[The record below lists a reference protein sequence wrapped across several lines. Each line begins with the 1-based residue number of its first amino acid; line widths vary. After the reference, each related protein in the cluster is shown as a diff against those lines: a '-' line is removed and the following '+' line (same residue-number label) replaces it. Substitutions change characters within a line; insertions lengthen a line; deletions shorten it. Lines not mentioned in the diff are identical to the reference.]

1 MKHWKYLLYKEQA
14 KSFAFLI
21 RNSYLKNSD
30 VVQAANVN
38 MSSFLV
44 FMFLSAKTN
53 VCRILDEIYQEFL
66 KNFCQKSRR
75 PYSISFASLSVAQQ
89 RQQHLGLDACIMH
102 RFFVKFNMYAI
113 QFMDTSVGNIQ
124 YWIFATHISY
134 WNPDLV
140 TSISVGEKIEL
151 LRT

>member
-1 MKHWKYLLYKEQA
+1 MK
-14 KSFAFLI
+14 I
-21 RNSYLKNSD
+21 SD

-44 FMFLSAKTN
+44 FMFLSTKTN

-66 KNFCQKSRR
+66 KNSCQKSRR

-89 RQQHLGLDACIMH
+89 RLGLDTWIMQ
-102 RFFVKFNMYAI
+102 RFFVKFNIYTI

-124 YWIFATHISY
+124 YWIFVTHISY

-140 TSISVGEKIEL
+140 TSISVGEKVEV

>member
-66 KNFCQKSRR
+66 NNFCQIK
-75 PYSISFASLSVAQQ
+75 
-89 RQQHLGLDACIMH
+89 
-102 RFFVKFNMYAI
+102 
-113 QFMDTSVGNIQ
+113 
-124 YWIFATHISY
+124 IF
-134 WNPDLV
+134 P
-140 TSISVGEKIEL
+140 
-151 LRT
+151 